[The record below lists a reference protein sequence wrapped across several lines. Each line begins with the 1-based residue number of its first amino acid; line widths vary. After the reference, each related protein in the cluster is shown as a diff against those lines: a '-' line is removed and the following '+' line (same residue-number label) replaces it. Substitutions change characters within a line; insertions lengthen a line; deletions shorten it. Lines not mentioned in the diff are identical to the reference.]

1 MEVRKVQVI
10 GGTTFIVSLPKKWVN
25 QVGLK
30 PSEELILVPKG
41 NSSLLIKLK
50 RDAEKILNSAIS
62 IEVNSRKKDEILR
75 LIIAAY
81 LAGYQNIKLV
91 SSLQIDPSIESFIR
105 NNSWKFM
112 GLEISEEHD
121 KEMILTT
128 LFNSSA
134 LTIQKGLS
142 KMLRAVSSMHRNAI
156 EAFVENDVKMAEET
170 VKLDDEVDRLNL
182 FIIRQLM
189 LTQGSLA
196 ASNIGISM
204 LEESLIY
211 RTIVKDLERIG
222 DYAVEIAK
230 KTSKDLKIPSSL
242 RRELIELSQAAT
254 RTYQDA
260 LNIFLANDVE
270 NVDKV
275 FRDEEEFLRKMKSIL
290 DNYVA
295 DKSLDP
301 VSLIKLIQ
309 VIDILHMAMN
319 KGRSIINE
327 TYNRY
332 ITYLSATLKHQR
344 DL

>member
-10 GGTTFIVSLPKKWVN
+10 GGTTFIVSLPKRWVN
-25 QVGLK
+25 EVGLK
-30 PSEELILVPKG
+30 PSEELIIVPKG
-41 NSSLLIKLK
+41 NASLLIKLK
-50 RDAEKILNSAIS
+50 RDAEKILNSAIN
-62 IEVNSRKKDEILR
+62 IEVNSRKKEEILR
-75 LIIAAY
+75 FIIAAY

-91 SSLQIDPSIESFIR
+91 SNLRIDPSIELFIR

-121 KEMILTT
+121 REMILTT
-128 LFNSSA
+128 LFNTSA

-156 EAFVENDVKMAEET
+156 KAFVENNLKMAEET
-170 VKLDDEVDRLNL
+170 VSLDDEVDRLNL

-196 ASNIGISM
+196 ASSIGIDM

-230 KTSKDLKIPSSL
+230 KTSKDLKMPPSL
-242 RRELIELSQAAT
+242 RREIIELSQIAT

-270 NVDKV
+270 NIDKV
-275 FRDEEEFLRKMKSIL
+275 SKDEEEFSGKMRSIL
-290 DNYVA
+290 NSCA
-295 DKSLDP
+295 TDKFFDP
-301 VSLIKLIQ
+301 ASLIKLIQ
-309 VIDILHMAMN
+309 VIDILHTVMS
-319 KGRSIINE
+319 KSRSIINE

-332 ITYLSATLKHQR
+332 IIHLSRVETST
-344 DL
+344 